1 MFVVTILTML
11 LATVTSAIAK
21 HLSTVPILNRRDIN
35 PYCYFGGHHPT
46 EKIYLEGV
54 TQYCNNHV
62 HDSISLKDGQ
72 DLVAT
77 LTLKDSADCPINWIY
92 KMQWKGD
99 ASADSVYISHN
110 MCLEKFRE
118 FTDNSICP
126 DGLIKFILG
135 GKKPTTFENKPD
147 STLWVETRQRTDD
160 VYPHSCK
167 QNS

>member
-1 MFVVTILTML
+1 
-11 LATVTSAIAK
+11 
-21 HLSTVPILNRRDIN
+21 
-35 PYCYFGGHHPT
+35 
-46 EKIYLEGV
+46 
-54 TQYCNNHV
+54 
-62 HDSISLKDGQ
+62 
-72 DLVAT
+72 
-77 LTLKDSADCPINWIY
+77 
-92 KMQWKGD
+92 MQWKGD

-147 STLWVETRQRTDD
+147 STLWVETRQITDD